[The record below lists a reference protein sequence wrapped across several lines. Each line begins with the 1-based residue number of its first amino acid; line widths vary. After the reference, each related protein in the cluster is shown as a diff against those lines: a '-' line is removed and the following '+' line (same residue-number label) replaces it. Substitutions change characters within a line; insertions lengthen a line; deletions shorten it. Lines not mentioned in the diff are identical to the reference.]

1 MELKEQ
7 QEEKLKRIVNG
18 VFALDLTKKTRLRK
32 YVNARMVYC
41 DILKDLN
48 LGSSHIARTFNC
60 NHATVHNY
68 WLKFQD
74 IVKYDEVLRAK
85 YVECRTLFYDGYD
98 PVHGLDTINDL
109 KKQVISLENKIK
121 DLYLLNDTLIKDNS
135 LLRKEDNKYRNL
147 IQIIR
152 QRTRPNTEREIEKK
166 LNRFYNGVYV

>member
-18 VFALDLTKKTRLRK
+18 VFALDLTRKTRLRK

-48 LGSSHIARTFNC
+48 LGSSQIARIFNC

-68 WLKFQD
+68 WTKFQD

-85 YVECRTLFYDGYD
+85 YLQCRTLFYDGYD

-121 DLYLLNDTLIKDNS
+121 DLYLVNHALMKDNS
-135 LLRKEDNKYRNL
+135 QLKKEDNKYRSL

-152 QRTRPNTEREIEKK
+152 QRTRPNTEKEIEKK
-166 LNRFYNGVYV
+166 LNRFYNGVYL